1 MVHSSNENKCIHQN
15 ISETIVNGNGQKLA
29 VVLGVQS
36 LTYFELLHYTQQL
49 SLHLIENY
57 QVQPQQIVCQCVE
70 RSIEMVIGMISIMMC
85 GAIYCPLS
93 PSDPR
98 ERLLSLIHQVHST
111 VVLVHDQTKAIFFA
125 SENDFYTVDI
135 ENQQKWRSL
144 IGDDDFRLLS
154 NVSIDI
160 NDISYIIFTSG
171 STGAPKAVS
180 KFL

>member
-1 MVHSSNENKCIHQN
+1 
-15 ISETIVNGNGQKLA
+15 
-29 VVLGVQS
+29 
-36 LTYFELLHYTQQL
+36 
-49 SLHLIENY
+49 
-57 QVQPQQIVCQCVE
+57 
-70 RSIEMVIGMISIMMC
+70 
-85 GAIYCPLS
+85 
-93 PSDPR
+93 
-98 ERLLSLIHQVHST
+98 
-111 VVLVHDQTKAIFFA
+111 
-125 SENDFYTVDI
+125 DI